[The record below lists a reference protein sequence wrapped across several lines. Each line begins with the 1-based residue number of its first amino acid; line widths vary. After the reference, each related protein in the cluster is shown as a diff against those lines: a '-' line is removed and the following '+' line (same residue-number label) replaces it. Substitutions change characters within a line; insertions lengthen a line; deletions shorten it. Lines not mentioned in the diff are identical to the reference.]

1 MGDAP
6 APLRRYPDVG
16 MPFERVHVDL
26 IGPMGNSIE
35 GNNYCLV
42 LVDVLTRYLV
52 AEPLKTKE
60 ATEVARTLVDRF
72 ICNYGVPKVLVTDQG
87 KEFTNKV
94 LKEVSH
100 LLHMTH
106 IHTTPY
112 HLQANGV
119 FERCNG
125 TVINILRTLIE
136 DNRSIWDTMLP
147 IAVFAYNT
155 GYNRTIKDSP
165 FYLMYLRDPLVPFEV
180 FKETH
185 TWYNVEDYR
194 SELSLKANR
203 VYQRCQQYLEV
214 AREQAER
221 KQSKRAAIKQI
232 KVGDRVYVKQVPQ
245 KGSPSKLQPAYGGPF
260 RVTEKISDVVV
271 KLRNIKTGTSKTLH
285 TNRVRVI
292 HEDNITER
300 QNRNCRRAYP
310 VHEDDETD
318 QSWVTTPSVDP
329 FPFFDDP
336 ESEHETGD
344 TIQEQKTELVTSKEP
359 AAQLRYN
366 LRSRTPPQELPN
378 VMEKPIEYGKK
389 A

>member
-1 MGDAP
+1 M
-6 APLRRYPDVG
+6 
-16 MPFERVHVDL
+16 
-26 IGPMGNSIE
+26 
-35 GNNYCLV
+35 
-42 LVDVLTRYLV
+42 
-52 AEPLKTKE
+52 
-60 ATEVARTLVDRF
+60 
-72 ICNYGVPKVLVTDQG
+72 
-87 KEFTNKV
+87 
-94 LKEVSH
+94 
-100 LLHMTH
+100 
-106 IHTTPY
+106 
-112 HLQANGV
+112 
-119 FERCNG
+119 
-125 TVINILRTLIE
+125 
-136 DNRSIWDTMLP
+136 
-147 IAVFAYNT
+147 
-155 GYNRTIKDSP
+155 
-165 FYLMYLRDPLVPFEV
+165 
-180 FKETH
+180 
-185 TWYNVEDYR
+185 
-194 SELSLKANR
+194 
-203 VYQRCQQYLEV
+203 
-214 AREQAER
+214 
-221 KQSKRAAIKQI
+221 
-232 KVGDRVYVKQVPQ
+232 YVKEVPQ

-336 ESEHETGD
+336 ESDHETGD
-344 TIQEQKTELVTSKEP
+344 TIQEQKTELVTIKEP